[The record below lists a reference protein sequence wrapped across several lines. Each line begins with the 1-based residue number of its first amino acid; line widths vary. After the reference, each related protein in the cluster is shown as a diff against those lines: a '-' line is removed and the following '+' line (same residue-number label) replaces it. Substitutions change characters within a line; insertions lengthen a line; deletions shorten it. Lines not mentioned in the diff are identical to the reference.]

1 MSENTRS
8 SAFRKIDVD
17 QFNENFKEDEQPE
30 NQSTTAIPDESEITT
45 MINQGRFADAL
56 KSALKNAPLGSKN
69 QQLRDNALN
78 VVMKVLL
85 ATKLSQIEEV
95 VAQLDVDMVDILMK
109 YIYKG
114 FEKSTEKKSSH
125 LLMWHEKAYAIGG
138 AGSII
143 RVLTDRKK
151 V

>member
-1 MSENTRS
+1 MSSNTRS

-17 QFNENFKEDEQPE
+17 QFNENFKDDEQTE
-30 NQSTTAIPDESEITT
+30 FQSPTSIPDEAEITKL
-45 MINQGRFADAL
+45 INQGNLAEAL

-69 QQLRDNALN
+69 QQLKDNALN

-85 ATKLSQIEEV
+85 GTKVSQIDEV
-95 VAQLDVDMVDILMK
+95 VAQLDIDTIDILMK

-125 LLMWHEKAYAIGG
+125 LLMWHEKAYALGG

-143 RVLTDRKK
+143 RVLTERKR